1 MLQILGLIAFFW
13 ALLPLFSNRQIYVLG
28 VLFAF
33 QLVIIVSFRAGRPD
47 HQSLIYLL
55 FVLSLGFGTRLLL
68 QPFRLRWCYGAGF
81 VSALA
86 LWVSVESVFVILMN
100 LLCLGLFWLLGDDDL
115 ERKLF
120 HYSLSLLI
128 LSATALLAQRGFRDL
143 LQPELDQISVAFV
156 SLFAL
161 NLAFWAVI
169 SRARVTAGANMGW
182 RGRLALAFVSAAMVA
197 AGMELLYPGFFAGP
211 EPNVDE
217 LYRQVRLQHIGEAQ
231 PLFLGG
237 SQPNLSRFISFL
249 GIAIPTIPVLVYHL
263 VKRYKPDVRFWVY
276 VSMGL
281 LIFVP
286 LN

>member
-1 MLQILGLIAFFW
+1 VLLFIGAWIGAPLLGFKNALNVWGVLISPMLQILGLIAFFW

-120 HYSLSLLI
+120 HS
-128 LSATALLAQRGFRDL
+128 
-143 LQPELDQISVAFV
+143 
-156 SLFAL
+156 
-161 NLAFWAVI
+161 
-169 SRARVTAGANMGW
+169 
-182 RGRLALAFVSAAMVA
+182 
-197 AGMELLYPGFFAGP
+197 
-211 EPNVDE
+211 
-217 LYRQVRLQHIGEAQ
+217 
-231 PLFLGG
+231 
-237 SQPNLSRFISFL
+237 
-249 GIAIPTIPVLVYHL
+249 GI
-263 VKRYKPDVRFWVY
+263 
-276 VSMGL
+276 
-281 LIFVP
+281 
-286 LN
+286 